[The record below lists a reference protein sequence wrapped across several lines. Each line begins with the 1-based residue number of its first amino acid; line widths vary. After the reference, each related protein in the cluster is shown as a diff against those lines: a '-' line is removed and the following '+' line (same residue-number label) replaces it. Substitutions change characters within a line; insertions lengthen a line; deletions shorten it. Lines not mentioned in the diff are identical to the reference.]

1 MEPDPIALPVA
12 AADMSYRSIKRVLGE
27 NSLERKCRIL
37 FGFCMLVLIGGSF
50 WGVMR
55 LTENFIREETRKKAK
70 EMLVTHLLKV
80 HLASTPTTGEP
91 QKQPE
96 FMKGITKRFS
106 RFNARIDAIALDN
119 KIQRNDIATRLPGDA
134 VELRRVRELV
144 ATFQRTQIREH
155 FREYQPASDEILDA
169 TVQARMQDF
178 GDVVFEEENDD
189 SFLESANIPEK
200 YVDRFAPDD
209 RYQFYQPIIFTSMCM
224 GCHAPATYDAET
236 EQWSILP
243 TENVEGFGS
252 SVQPLPP
259 MYVIRLTLS
268 HESANEGINQSR
280 AILLA
285 TAIITAFLSTAALY
299 AIIRYV
305 IVKPLKHLQA
315 VIKEVSGG
323 NMDVR
328 SDLNT
333 GDEFEELSKAL
344 NRMLRHLADSQA
356 ELEAVNVDLDRK
368 VDEQAQLTMKLY
380 ETNQIKS
387 DFLANMSH
395 ELRTPLNSI
404 IGFSE
409 VLAEINSLSEKQRG
423 YARNIR
429 NSGHVLLDL
438 INDIL
443 DLAKLEAG
451 KTEVKPQ
458 DFSITSLVEDLGEM
472 IRPLAVKKNIKV
484 QTRVD
489 DDIPTLHQDQGKV
502 RQILTNLLSNAV
514 KFTPEGGR
522 INTDVSLDGDDVVL
536 RVSDTGVGIA
546 EPDRT
551 IIFEKFRQAPSTI
564 GVDSLTRKHSGTGLG
579 LSIVRELCI
588 LLGGTIEVE
597 SEIGKG
603 SVFTVVLPCRYEKI
617 PGMQSALS
625 EQLDE
630 LNKAQ
635 RVDMSRAANAPLPAD
650 SFVHGAGESGSSA
663 AADNAVTRNPA

>member
-1 MEPDPIALPVA
+1 
-12 AADMSYRSIKRVLGE
+12 MSYRSIKRVLGE
-27 NSLERKCRIL
+27 NSLERKCRVL

-70 EMLVTHLLKV
+70 EMLVTHLLRV
-80 HLASTPTTGEP
+80 HLASTATTGE
-91 QKQPE
+91 QEERPE
-96 FMKGITKRFS
+96 FMKEVTPRFS
-106 RFNARIDAIALDN
+106 RFNAQIDAIALDN
-119 KIQRNDIATRLPGDA
+119 QVQRNDIVTRLPADE

-144 ATFQRTQIREH
+144 AKFQSTQIREH
-155 FREYQPASDEILDA
+155 FRGYQPADDGVLGEAVDRSK
-169 TVQARMQDF
+169 QDF
-178 GDVVFEEENDD
+178 SDLQIVEETDD
-189 SFLESANIPEK
+189 SFLENANIPEM

-209 RYQFYQPIIFTSMCM
+209 RYQFYQPIIFTNTCTS
-224 GCHAPATYDAET
+224 CHAPATHNPET
-236 EQWSILP
+236 NQWSILP
-243 TENVEGFGS
+243 ANDVQGFGS
-252 SVQPLPP
+252 QVQPLPP

-268 HESANEGINQSR
+268 HKDANAGLNQSR

-299 AIIRYV
+299 VIIRYV
-305 IVKPLKHLQA
+305 IVKPLKHLQG
-315 VIKEVSGG
+315 VIKEVSDG

-333 GDEFEELSKAL
+333 GDEFEELSKSL
-344 NRMLRHLADSQA
+344 NKMLRHLADSQA

-409 VLAEINSLSEKQRG
+409 VLAEIDTLNEKQRG

-429 NSGHVLLDL
+429 GSGHVLLEL

-451 KTEVKPQ
+451 KTEVRAQ
-458 DFSITSLVEDLGEM
+458 DFSISALVEELGEM
-472 IRPLAVKKNIKV
+472 IRPLAEKKNIKV
-484 QTRVD
+484 QIRVD
-489 DDIPTLHQDQGKV
+489 DGIPPLHQDQGKV
-502 RQILTNLLSNAV
+502 RQVLTNLLSNAI

-522 INTDVSLDGDDVVL
+522 IRTQVSLDGDDVTLQVQ
-536 RVSDTGVGIA
+536 DTGVGIA
-546 EPDRT
+546 AEDRT

-564 GVDSLTRKHSGTGLG
+564 GIDSLTRKHSGTGLG

-597 SEIGKG
+597 SEVGKG
-603 SVFTVVLPCRYEKI
+603 SVFTVVLPCRYEKL
-617 PGMQSALS
+617 PGIQSELAD
-625 EQLDE
+625 QLDQFA
-630 LNKAQ
+630 KAQ
-635 RVDMSRAANAPLPAD
+635 RAANGRGVHPGVSSNVGGTDLPAD
-650 SFVHGAGESGSSA
+650 REASSA
-663 AADNAVTRNPA
+663 TASDHPV

>member
-1 MEPDPIALPVA
+1 
-12 AADMSYRSIKRVLGE
+12 MSYRSIKRVLGE

-55 LTENFIREETRKKAK
+55 LTENFIRDETRKKAK
-70 EMLVTHLLKV
+70 DMLVTHLLKV
-80 HLASTPTTGEP
+80 HLASTATTGEALE
-91 QKQPE
+91 QPE
-96 FMKGITKRFS
+96 FMRDVTPRFA
-106 RFNARIDAIALDN
+106 RYNARIDAIALN
-119 KIQRNDIATRLPGDA
+119 SQIQRNDITTQLPVDEE
-134 VELRRVRELV
+134 ELKRVRQLV
-144 ATFQRTQIREH
+144 AMYQKTQIREH
-155 FREYQPASDEILDA
+155 YRGFQPEDVDVLNQAVNAAAMDFSDMA
-169 TVQARMQDF
+169 
-178 GDVVFEEENDD
+178 FEEATDAA
-189 SFLESANIPEK
+189 FLENTNIPEM
-200 YVDRFAPDD
+200 YVDRYAPDD
-209 RYQFYQPIIFTSMCM
+209 RYQFYQPIVFTSMCIS
-224 GCHAPATYDAET
+224 CHAPATHNAELN
-236 EQWSILP
+236 QWSVLP
-243 TENVEGFGS
+243 TEDVPGFS
-252 SVQPLPP
+252 SKVQPLPP
-259 MYVIRLTLS
+259 TYVMRLTLS
-268 HESANEGINQSR
+268 YKDANEGITKSR

-299 AIIRYV
+299 IIIRYV
-305 IVKPLKHLQA
+305 IVKPLKHLQG
-315 VIKEVSGG
+315 VIKEVSDS

-409 VLAEINSLSEKQRG
+409 VLAEIQALNDKQRG

-429 NSGHVLLDL
+429 GSGHVLLDL

-451 KTEVKPQ
+451 KTEVRTQ
-458 DFSITSLVEDLGEM
+458 EFSVAALVEELGEM
-472 IRPLAVKKNIKV
+472 IRPMAEKKNIKV
-484 QTRVD
+484 QTNLAG
-489 DDIPTLHQDQGKV
+489 DIQPLNQDLGKI

-522 INTDVSLDGDDVVL
+522 INVEVFEQGNDVVL
-536 RVSDTGVGIA
+536 KVHDTGVGIA
-546 EPDRT
+546 EADRT
-551 IIFEKFRQAPSTI
+551 MIFEKFRQAPSTI

-597 SEIGKG
+597 SEVGKG
-603 SVFTVVLPCRYEKI
+603 SVFTVILPRHHEKLPGIQSVL
-617 PGMQSALS
+617 AD
-625 EQLDE
+625 QLE
-630 LNKAQ
+630 EFNKGQ
-635 RVDMSRAANAPLPAD
+635 RVDMSRAANAPLLDA
-650 SFVHGAGESGSSA
+650 GAVA
-663 AADNAVTRNPA
+663 AAEAAKDAPVSENPSLP

>member
-1 MEPDPIALPVA
+1 
-12 AADMSYRSIKRVLGE
+12 MSYRSIKRVLGE

-50 WGVMR
+50 WGVMG
-55 LTENFIREETRKKAK
+55 LTEDFIRNETRKKAK
-70 EMLVTHLLKV
+70 DMLVTHLLKV
-80 HLASTPTTGEP
+80 HLASTVTTGETLE
-91 QKQPE
+91 QPE
-96 FMKGITKRFS
+96 FMRDVTPRFT
-106 RFNARIDAIALDN
+106 RFDARIDAIALNDR
-119 KIQRNDIATRLPGDA
+119 IQRNEIKTQLPGDEE
-134 VELRRVRELV
+134 ELERVRQLI
-144 ATFQRTQIREH
+144 AMFQKTQIREH
-155 FREYQPASDEILDA
+155 FKGFQPDDDGILD
-169 TVQARMQDF
+169 QAVNASSLDF
-178 GDVVFEEENDD
+178 GDMTFEEATDI
-189 SFLESANIPEK
+189 SFLEKTNIPEM
-200 YVDRFAPDD
+200 YVDRYAPDD
-209 RYQFYQPIIFTSMCM
+209 RYQFYQPIVFTSMCTS
-224 GCHAPATYDAET
+224 CHAPATYNAET
-236 EQWSILP
+236 EKWSFLP
-243 TENVEGFGS
+243 AEELPGFNS
-252 SVQPLPP
+252 QVQPLPST
-259 MYVIRLTLS
+259 YVMRLTLS
-268 HESANEGINQSR
+268 YKDTNEGIIRSR

-299 AIIRYV
+299 IIIRYV
-305 IVKPLKHLQA
+305 IVKPLKHLQG
-315 VIKEVSGG
+315 VIKEVSDG

-409 VLAEINSLSEKQRG
+409 VLAEIDALNDKQQG

-429 NSGHVLLDL
+429 GSGHVLLDL

-451 KTEVKPQ
+451 KTEVRTQ
-458 DFSITSLVEDLGEM
+458 EFSVAALVGELSEM
-472 IRPLAVKKNIKV
+472 IRPMAEKKNIKV
-484 QTRVD
+484 RTNL
-489 DDIPTLHQDQGKV
+489 PENMEPLSQDLGKV

-522 INTDVSLDGDDVVL
+522 INVEVFERGSDVILKVH
-536 RVSDTGVGIA
+536 DTGVGIA
-546 EPDRT
+546 ESDRT

-588 LLGGTIEVE
+588 LLGGTIEVD
-597 SEIGKG
+597 SEVGKG
-603 SVFTVVLPCRYEKI
+603 SVFTVILPRQHEESLGI
-617 PGMQSALS
+617 QSELAD
-625 EQLDE
+625 QLE
-630 LNKAQ
+630 EFNKGQ
-635 RVDMSRAANAPLPAD
+635 RVDMSRAANAPVPD
-650 SFVHGAGESGSSA
+650 ESHHPQSGSDS
-663 AADNAVTRNPA
+663 DTPISENPTVP